1 MISPRSSTS
10 LLEVNSLTLVV
21 GLVDS
26 SLISFLLKLLQR
38 GLTLASPLIK
48 VTLRKPLRY
57 CRLTIIVILSFNN
70 SLYRGVVDQYSS
82 ACGWSKSEIVKGGLQ
97 GTGWS
102 FQVIG
107 CRLKVKSYKPKPK
120 GCRIS
125 SRNQTAGSAKEK
137 LDSAPT
143 VKNVVDTASQSPF
156 LNPES
161 AFYRCRLL

>member
-1 MISPRSSTS
+1 M
-10 LLEVNSLTLVV
+10 NSLTLVV

-38 GLTLASPLIK
+38 GLTLIYQGKLASPLIK

-137 LDSAPT
+137 LVSAPT